1 MIKITAEPLRVN
13 FVAWGESKEQRPS
26 LKYSGFHIDNM
37 LKLKDHIKAVASRVS
52 QAMAVIRLAK
62 KFIPRHTPIM
72 LY

>member
-1 MIKITAEPLRVN
+1 M
-13 FVAWGESKEQRPS
+13 EQRPS
-26 LKYSGFHIDNM
+26 LKYSGVHIDNM
-37 LKLKDHIKAVASRVS
+37 LKWKDHIKAVASRVT